1 MRSITDA
8 PRAAMCNCRPKAVT
22 SGFQTTRTSSSA
34 NGCVAET
41 SGAATASATAAA
53 AEGEVAPR
61 RDRPIWLPVARTASH
76 PSADS
81 RSDPST
87 SAATDSTDSAVV
99 TRAAVIAGGSTGD
112 DTARCT
118 GDTET
123 VSATDGAV
131 TTGCRTGWPDA
142 IAMDT
147 AGFPTGASAT
157 RTLVVTPGTD
167 GVTGRRSRC
176 SGVSRRSE
184 TFGDA
189 LRASR
194 PSRARCPGTP
204 DADGP

>member
-1 MRSITDA
+1 
-8 PRAAMCNCRPKAVT
+8 MCNCRPKAVT

-34 NGCVAET
+34 NGSVAET
-41 SGAATASATAAA
+41 SGAASATAAA
-53 AEGEVAPR
+53 AKGEAASR
-61 RDRPIWLPVARTASH
+61 RDRPTWLPGARTASH
-76 PSADS
+76 PSRDS

-87 SAATDSTDSAVV
+87 PAATDSTDSAVV
-99 TRAAVIAGGSTGD
+99 TRATAVTRATVIAGGSAGD
-112 DTARCT
+112 DTAGCT

-131 TTGCRTGWPDA
+131 TAGCRTVRPEA

-157 RTLVVTPGTD
+157 RTLVDAPGAD
-167 GVTGRRSRC
+167 RVTGRRSRC
-176 SGVSRRSE
+176 SGVSLRSE

-189 LRASR
+189 LPASR

-204 DADGP
+204 EADWP